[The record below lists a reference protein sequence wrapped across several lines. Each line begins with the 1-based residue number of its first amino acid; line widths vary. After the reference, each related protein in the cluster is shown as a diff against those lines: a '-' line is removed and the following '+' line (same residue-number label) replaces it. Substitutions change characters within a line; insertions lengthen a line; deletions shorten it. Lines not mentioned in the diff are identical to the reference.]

1 MNRKKVLFLAWIT
14 LIIFPLPVWAI
25 LYYFENFSITQL
37 LQLEKIGIIEIGYGL
52 QFGFI
57 YAFFA
62 LILLQSSIFKQLP
75 LNLDKIISSMN
86 ISRWDALFISFCA
99 GFGEEILFRLGIQ
112 YYLGIIITS
121 ILFVAIHGYLNPFN
135 WRYSLYGLIVLPFIL
150 LLSWGYEYFGL
161 WFAISAHFSYD
172 VVLFW
177 SHIKPKKEP
186 IE

>member
-14 LIIFPLPVWAI
+14 LILFPLPVWAI